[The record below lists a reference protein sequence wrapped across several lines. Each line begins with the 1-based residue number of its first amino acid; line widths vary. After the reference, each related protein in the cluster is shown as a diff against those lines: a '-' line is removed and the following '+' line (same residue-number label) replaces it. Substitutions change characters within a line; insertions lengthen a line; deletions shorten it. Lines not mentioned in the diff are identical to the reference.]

1 MKSLTNWWNGLTSN
15 QKFFVVVFLIV
26 TIWVLRNAIKG
37 AIQGASDKVQQ
48 QSETAMLQAQG
59 IKPSYS
65 ESEYKSMANKLFE
78 AMDGWGTNDDVV
90 FAQFDRLN
98 NDVDFI
104 KLDKAFGVRTA
115 SDNMF
120 GLIEPQ
126 DLRGWIR
133 DDLSSES
140 IATLNQRLKQ
150 SGISKRI

>member
-1 MKSLTNWWNGLTSN
+1 MKSLSNWWNGLTSN

-37 AIQGASDKVQQ
+37 AIQGASDKIQQ
-48 QSETAMLQAQG
+48 QSETTMLQAQG

-65 ESEYKSMANKLFE
+65 DSEYKSMANKLFD
-78 AMDGWGTNDDVV
+78 AMDGYGTDDDVV

-115 SDNMF
+115 SDNFF
-120 GLIEPQ
+120 GLIEPT

>member
-1 MKSLTNWWNGLTSN
+1 MKSLSNWWNGLTSN

-37 AIQGASDKVQQ
+37 AIQGASDKIQQ
-48 QSETAMLQAQG
+48 QSETTMLQAQG

-65 ESEYKSMANKLFE
+65 DSEYKSMANKLFD